1 MTDPTQPGG
10 FDLGGLLEQAQA
22 MQHQMLEAQE
32 AQANTVVEGSS
43 GGGMVTIAMTGA
55 GEFRSVS
62 IKPEAIADGD
72 AEMVEDLY
80 RKAESTAQLP
90 TESGALSLADSETAD
105 DFYFTLL
112 EVHRVCADS
121 LGWERTYDT
130 TQDLD

>member
-72 AEMVEDLY
+72 AEMVEDLVLAAL
-80 RKAESTAQLP
+80 RDAAAKVMAIQQESMGGFEMPDL
-90 TESGALSLADSETAD
+90 GG
-105 DFYFTLL
+105 LL
-112 EVHRVCADS
+112 GGS
-121 LGWERTYDT
+121 
-130 TQDLD
+130 